1 MEPKISILLVDDD
14 DTFREVLTGELA
26 SMGYGV
32 VSASS
37 GEEAKERLEGE
48 DFDIVLLDIKMPGMG
63 GVEALSMIKESS
75 PETEVIMLTG
85 HGTID
90 NAVEAMKLGAYDY
103 LTKPCTLD
111 NLEAVVRKASERK
124 QILQKNMALEQEL
137 ARRERS
143 DGFIG
148 ESREFKEVID
158 LISKVASTDSSVL
171 IQGESGVGKELAA
184 RAIHK
189 VSPREDNPFVII
201 DCGSL
206 QENLLESELFGHEKG
221 AYTGAVGLKHGLFEV
236 ADSGT
241 IFLDEIGEIS
251 PSLQVKLLRVLETG
265 DFRRVGGLKVI
276 NVDVRV
282 LAATNKNL
290 HQLVERGKF
299 REDLFYRLNI
309 ISIFIPPLRDRR
321 GDIPLFAR
329 HFARNHSV
337 TGKGKKLITDE
348 AMELLNTYRWPG
360 NVRELQNVIER
371 AIILSEDEF
380 IKPEDLPT
388 NLKIQV
394 DLLEIPRQGDPLP
407 LGEIEKRYIL
417 SVLERV
423 GGHRAKAA
431 GILKISERNL
441 YRKLK
446 EYRAHS

>member
-37 GEEAKERLEGE
+37 GEEAKERLERE
-48 DFDIVLLDIKMPGMG
+48 DFDVALMDIRMPGMG
-63 GVEALSMIKESS
+63 GIQALRMIKESS
-75 PETEVIMLTG
+75 PGTEVIMLTG
-85 HGTID
+85 HATID
-90 NAVEAMKLGAYDY
+90 NAVESMKLGAFDY

-111 NLEAVVRKASERK
+111 NLEAVVRKALERK
-124 QILQKNMALEQEL
+124 QILQKNMALKQEL
-137 ARRERS
+137 ARRERLE
-143 DGFIG
+143 GFIG
-148 ESREFKEVID
+148 ESREFKEVIE

-171 IQGESGVGKELAA
+171 IQGESGAGKELVA
-184 RAIHK
+184 RAIHRA
-189 VSPREDNPFVII
+189 SPRRDNPFIII

-251 PSLQVKLLRVLETG
+251 PSLQVKLLRVLEMG
-265 DFRRVGGLKVI
+265 EFRRVGGLKVI
-276 NVDVRV
+276 DVDVRV
-282 LAATNKNL
+282 LAATNKTL

-309 ISIFIPPLRDRR
+309 ISILIPPLRDRR
-321 GDIPLFAR
+321 GDIPLLAR
-329 HFARNHSV
+329 HFAENHNI
-337 TGKGKKLITDE
+337 TDKGKKLITDE
-348 AMELLNTYRWPG
+348 AMELLSTYRWPG

-371 AIILSEDEF
+371 AIILSEDEY

-388 NLKIQV
+388 NLKTQV
-394 DLLEIPRQGDPLP
+394 DFLEI
-407 LGEIEKRYIL
+407 
-417 SVLERV
+417 
-423 GGHRAKAA
+423 
-431 GILKISERNL
+431 
-441 YRKLK
+441 
-446 EYRAHS
+446 

>member
-1 MEPKISILLVDDD
+1 
-14 DTFREVLTGELA
+14 
-26 SMGYGV
+26 
-32 VSASS
+32 
-37 GEEAKERLEGE
+37 
-48 DFDIVLLDIKMPGMG
+48 
-63 GVEALSMIKESS
+63 
-75 PETEVIMLTG
+75 MLTG

-90 NAVEAMKLGAYDY
+90 TAVESMKLGAYDY

-111 NLEAVVRKASERK
+111 NLEAVVQKAFERK
-124 QILQKNMALEQEL
+124 QILQKNMALSQEL
-137 ARRERS
+137 ARRERL

-148 ESREFKEVID
+148 ESREFKEVIE

-171 IQGESGVGKELAA
+171 IQGESGVGKELVA

-189 VSPREDNPFVII
+189 ASPRRENPFVII

-265 DFRRVGGLKVI
+265 EFRRVGGLKVI

-290 HQLVERGKF
+290 HQLVEGGKF
-299 REDLFYRLNI
+299 RDDLFYRLNI

-321 GDIPLFAR
+321 GDIPLLTR
-329 HFARNHSV
+329 HFVENHSI

-348 AMELLNTYRWPG
+348 AMELLSTYRWPG

-371 AIILSEDEF
+371 GIILSEDEY

-388 NLKIQV
+388 NLKSQV
-394 DLLEIPRQGDPLP
+394 DLLEIPRQGDALP
-407 LGEIEKRYIL
+407 LGEIEKIYIL

-423 GGHRAKAA
+423 GGNRARAA
-431 GILKISERNL
+431 GILNISERNL

-446 EYRAHS
+446 EYRHHP